1 MHTTVQKWGNS
12 LAVRIPKPFVK
23 ETHIASGSQ
32 VDLAIDNG
40 RIVIVPQLEPQFTLN
55 ELLKGITA
63 RNKHSETET
72 GPAVGTEVW

>member
-23 ETHIASGSQ
+23 ETRIASGSE
-32 VDLAIDNG
+32 VDLTVDNG
-40 RIVIVPQLEPQFTLN
+40 RIIIVPQVDPEYTLDD
-55 ELLKGITA
+55 LLQGVTA

-72 GPAVGTEVW
+72 GPAVGREAW